1 MDMLS
6 STDFTVRA
14 VEPPSLHPAARRASH
29 PPSPRYI
36 GRRKISACSGRA
48 RLATVPETSQ
58 VVMPDVRT
66 PIIYDDDDCLVNASD
81 IRDMVRRCMVR
92 ACIQVT
98 SR

>member
-14 VEPPSLHPAARRASH
+14 VEPPSLQYVVLSHRLSLTSGSLSPAARRASH

-66 PIIYDDDDCLVNASD
+66 PIIYDDDDD
-81 IRDMVRRCMVR
+81 W
-92 ACIQVT
+92 
-98 SR
+98 